1 MRAGTVGEGSTS
13 GKIDATVGPYTAT
26 KRHKTCKNHCLASEL
41 QVWAPLATKQ
51 KRGSGAPVNEMF
63 NRLSMRVSLVVTI
76 VTMGIIA
83 VALAV
88 VSGQVYRQHA
98 IENERA
104 ALIEQIRIRFND
116 IRFHLD
122 AEARGLALALSA
134 QPGWHNSYQR
144 KDVPRMRLALAALF
158 RHPTIVSYEMHAVRM
173 HVLDNDLSPLTSVAP
188 EGALAAN
195 APVLCDHLRL
205 IVQRRKG
212 ADRAKPFS
220 GNCVVERQIYYA
232 AILPLGEAGGYL
244 QIEIDLK
251 HLIAMEIG
259 TGTTL
264 RLSFTD
270 GAVLYQSSDWPTAA
284 VLDRMLIAEYPLNAY
299 TASKTYLVAAI
310 AKDEQAFYDKL
321 AETNYWV
328 LTAAAGLTLLSVLI
342 ALMLLEKTAINPLH
356 ALTQQL
362 RRIWQDESQLGER
375 VTVSG
380 NAEVVELAKGF
391 NEMTTKLEKLYEHL
405 ERMAFTD
412 PLTQLPNR
420 TLFHDRL
427 QQTIAAARRDN
438 KPFSLF
444 IMDLDR
450 FKDINDTLGH
460 PVGDAL
466 LQQVAQRL
474 RTKLRES
481 DTVAR
486 MGGDE
491 FAILLPT
498 VSAKHA
504 DMAARMLL
512 QALRTPFTIDDHSLD
527 IGTSIGIALYPDH
540 GIDANV
546 LVQRADV
553 AMYAAK
559 SAGCGHAFYDSR
571 MDQHHPKRLALMGEL
586 RQAVEQEQFVLY
598 YQPKVSLATNRVV
611 GVEALV
617 RWRHPNGSLVLPD
630 TFIPLLE
637 QTGLIRN
644 LTGWVMDEALGAA
657 RDLFDRKL
665 SVPISVNL
673 SVRDLQDPHLAD
685 DFAEQLAVHHAPPG
699 WLELEITESGVMV
712 DAAAALDLLHR
723 LSAMGLKLSIDD
735 FGTGYSSLAYLKK
748 LPVQA
753 VKIDKSFIMG
763 MMKDE
768 NDRAIVNTG
777 IDLAHNLGLQ
787 VVAEGV
793 DDADLLQHLR
803 SRGCDV
809 AQGNYIGRPLIFD
822 ELIEWL
828 QKSTWA
834 NSDSLRAQA

>member
-1 MRAGTVGEGSTS
+1 
-13 GKIDATVGPYTAT
+13 
-26 KRHKTCKNHCLASEL
+26 
-41 QVWAPLATKQ
+41 
-51 KRGSGAPVNEMF
+51 
-63 NRLSMRVSLVVTI
+63 MRVSLIVTI
-76 VTMGIIA
+76 VTMGVIA

-88 VSGQVYRQHA
+88 VSGQIYRQHA
-98 IENERA
+98 VENERA
-104 ALIEQIRIRFND
+104 ALVEQIRIRLND

-122 AEARGLALALSA
+122 AEVRGIALALSA
-134 QPGWHNSYQR
+134 QPGWHQSYRQ
-144 KDVPRMRLALAALF
+144 KDTKRIDQALTALLQHPAFASYELHVMRLHLLDAELNPLA
-158 RHPTIVSYEMHAVRM
+158 TVSPDQV
-173 HVLDNDLSPLTSVAP
+173 LTSSS
-188 EGALAAN
+188 
-195 APVLCDHLRL
+195 PVLCEHLRMV
-205 IVQRRKG
+205 VQRRKG
-212 ADRAKPFS
+212 ADRTKPFS
-220 GNCVVERQIYYA
+220 GNCVVDRQLYYA
-232 AILPLGEAGGYL
+232 AILPLGEQGGYL
-244 QIEIDLK
+244 QVEINLLD
-251 HLIAMEIG
+251 HLTAMETG
-259 TGTTL
+259 TGTAL

-270 GAVLYQSSDWPTAA
+270 GAVLYQSPSWPSPAA
-284 VLDRMLIAEYPLNAY
+284 LDRMLIAEYPLNAY
-299 TASKTYLVAAI
+299 TASKTYLTVAI
-310 AKDEQAFYDKL
+310 AKDEQNFYDKL

-328 LTAAAGLTLLSVLI
+328 LTAAAGLTFLSVLI
-342 ALMLLEKTAINPLH
+342 ALMLLEKTAINPLRV
-356 ALTQQL
+356 LTYQL
-362 RRIWQDESQLGER
+362 RRVWQDESQLGER
-375 VTVSG
+375 VNVSG

-391 NEMTTKLEKLYEHL
+391 NEMTTKLEKLYENL
-405 ERMAFTD
+405 EHMAFTD

-427 QQTIAAARRDN
+427 QQSIAAARRDN
-438 KPFSLF
+438 KPFALF

-460 PVGDAL
+460 HIGDAL

-491 FAILLPT
+491 FAVLLPT
-498 VSAKHA
+498 VNAKHA

-512 QALRTPFTIDDHSLD
+512 QALRTPFVVEDQSLD
-527 IGTSIGIALYPDH
+527 IGTSIGVALYPDH

-571 MDQHHPKRLALMGEL
+571 MDQHHPRRLALMGEL

-598 YQPKVSLATNRVV
+598 YQPKVSLATDRVI

-644 LTGWVMDEALGAA
+644 LTGWVMDEALRAA
-657 RDLFDRKL
+657 RELHDRRL
-665 SVPISVNL
+665 GVPISVNL
-673 SVRDLQDPHLAD
+673 STRDLQDPQLAD
-685 DFAEQLAVHHAPPG
+685 DFAEQLAVHQAPPS
-699 WLELEITESGVMV
+699 WLELEITESAVMV
-712 DAAAALDLLHR
+712 DAAAGLDMLHR
-723 LSAMGLKLSIDD
+723 LSGMGLKLSIDD
-735 FGTGYSSLAYLKK
+735 FGTGYSSLAYLKR

-753 VKIDKSFIMG
+753 VKIDKSFVMG
-763 MMKDE
+763 MAKDE

-793 DDADLLQHLR
+793 DEEALLRQLR
-803 SRGCDV
+803 GRGCDV
-809 AQGNYIGRPLIFD
+809 AQGHYISRPLLLE
-822 ELIEWL
+822 ELTEWL
-828 QKSTWA
+828 QKSSWA
-834 NSDSLRAQA
+834 NGTAALHSQAQ

>member
-1 MRAGTVGEGSTS
+1 
-13 GKIDATVGPYTAT
+13 
-26 KRHKTCKNHCLASEL
+26 
-41 QVWAPLATKQ
+41 
-51 KRGSGAPVNEMF
+51 
-63 NRLSMRVSLVVTI
+63 MRVSLVVTI

-98 IENERA
+98 IDNQRN
-104 ALIEQIRIRFND
+104 ALVEQIRIRLGD
-116 IRFHLD
+116 IRLHLD
-122 AEARGLALALSA
+122 AEARGVALALAA
-134 QPGWHNSYQR
+134 QPGWHASFQR
-144 KDVPRMRLALAALF
+144 KDVKRIEKELVALF
-158 RHPTIVSYEMHAVRM
+158 RHPTLAAYEMYANRL
-173 HVLDNDLSPLTSVAP
+173 HVLDADLNPLASAAADGV
-188 EGALAAN
+188 LAA
-195 APVLCDHLRL
+195 ASPVLCEHLRL
-205 IVQRRKG
+205 VAQRRKG
-212 ADRAKPFS
+212 AERAKPFS
-220 GNCVVERQIYYA
+220 GNCVVDRHIYYA
-232 AILPLGEAGGYL
+232 AILPLGEDGGYL
-244 QIEIDLK
+244 QLEVDLLK
-251 HLIAMEIG
+251 HLTMMETG
-259 TGTTL
+259 TGTAL

-270 GAVLYQSSDWPTAA
+270 GSVMYQSPNWPAA
-284 VLDRMLIAEYPLNAY
+284 SALAHSLIAEYPLNAY
-299 TASKTYLVAAI
+299 TASKTYLLAAI
-310 AKDEQAFYDKL
+310 AKDEQAFYGKL

-328 LTAAAGLTLLSVLI
+328 LTAAAGLTILSVMI
-342 ALMLLEKTAINPLH
+342 ALMLLEKTAINPLRV
-356 ALTQQL
+356 LTQQL
-362 RRIWQDESQLGER
+362 RGIWQDESQLGER
-375 VTVSG
+375 VSVSG

-391 NEMTTKLEKLYEHL
+391 NEMTTKLEKLYENL
-405 ERMAFTD
+405 EQMAFTD

-460 PVGDAL
+460 HIGDML

-491 FAILLPT
+491 FAVLLPT
-498 VSAKHA
+498 VNAKHA

-512 QALRTPFTIDDHSLD
+512 QALRTPFVVDDHSLD

-559 SAGCGHAFYDSR
+559 TAGCGHAFYDTR
-571 MDQHHPKRLALMGEL
+571 MDQHHPHRLALMGEL

-598 YQPKVSLATNRVV
+598 YQPKISLATNRVV
-611 GVEALV
+611 SVEALV

-644 LTGWVMDEALGAA
+644 LTGWVMDEALRAA
-657 RDLFDRKL
+657 RELYNHKL

-673 SVRDLQDPHLAD
+673 SARDLQDPHLAD
-685 DFAEQLAVHHAPPG
+685 DFAEQLAVHNAPPS

-712 DAAAALDLLHR
+712 DAAASLDLLHR
-723 LSAMGLKLSIDD
+723 LSAMGLMLSIDD

-793 DDADLLQHLR
+793 DEEELLNHLR

-809 AQGNYIGRPLIFD
+809 AQGHYISRPLVLD
-822 ELIEWL
+822 ELMEWL
-828 QKSTWA
+828 QKSSWA
-834 NSDSLRAQA
+834 SGKAQVQAG

>member
-1 MRAGTVGEGSTS
+1 
-13 GKIDATVGPYTAT
+13 
-26 KRHKTCKNHCLASEL
+26 
-41 QVWAPLATKQ
+41 
-51 KRGSGAPVNEMF
+51 
-63 NRLSMRVSLVVTI
+63 MRVSLVVTI

-83 VALAV
+83 VVLAV
-88 VSGQVYRQHA
+88 ISGQVYRQHA
-98 IENERA
+98 IDNERA
-104 ALIEQIRIRFND
+104 ALIEQIHIRLSD
-116 IRFHLD
+116 IRLHLD
-122 AEARGLALALSA
+122 AEARGVALALSA
-134 QPGWHNSYQR
+134 QPGWHANYR
-144 KDVPRMRLALAALF
+144 RRDMKRMETTLVELFKHPTLAA
-158 RHPTIVSYEMHAVRM
+158 YEMYAHRL
-173 HVLDNDLSPLTSVAP
+173 HVLDGDLNPLASAAP
-188 EGALAAN
+188 EGALPAAS
-195 APVLCDHLRL
+195 PVLCEHLRL
-205 IVQRRKG
+205 VAQRRKG
-212 ADRAKPFS
+212 AERAKPFS
-220 GNCVVERQIYYA
+220 GNCVVDRHIYYA
-232 AILPLGEAGGYL
+232 AILPLGADGGYL
-244 QIEIDLK
+244 QLEVDLLK
-251 HLIAMEIG
+251 HLTMMEIG
-259 TGTTL
+259 TGTAL

-270 GAVLYQSSDWPTAA
+270 GSVLYQSPNWPAATA
-284 VLDRMLIAEYPLNAY
+284 MTHSLIAEYPLNAY

-310 AKDEQAFYDKL
+310 AKDEQAFYGKL

-328 LTAAAGLTLLSVLI
+328 LTAAAGLTVLSVLI
-342 ALMLLEKTAINPLH
+342 ALLLLEKTAINPLRV
-356 ALTQQL
+356 LTQQL
-362 RRIWQDESQLGER
+362 RGIWQDESQLGER
-375 VTVSG
+375 VSVSG

-391 NEMTTKLEKLYEHL
+391 NEMTTKLEKLYENL
-405 ERMAFTD
+405 EQMAFTD

-460 PVGDAL
+460 HIGDML

-512 QALRTPFTIDDHSLD
+512 QALRTPFVVEDHSLD

-559 SAGCGHAFYDSR
+559 TAGCGHAFYDTR
-571 MDQHHPKRLALMGEL
+571 MDQHHPRRLALMGEL

-598 YQPKVSLATNRVV
+598 YQPKISLKTNRVV
-611 GVEALV
+611 SVEALV

-657 RDLFDRKL
+657 RELYNRKL

-673 SVRDLQDPHLAD
+673 SARDLQDPHLAD
-685 DFAEQLAVHHAPPG
+685 DFAEQLAVHNAPPS

-712 DAAAALDLLHR
+712 DAAASLDLLHR
-723 LSAMGLKLSIDD
+723 LSAMGLMLAIDD

-793 DDADLLQHLR
+793 DDEALLNHLR
-803 SRGCDV
+803 TRGCDV
-809 AQGNYIGRPLIFD
+809 AQGHYISRPLMLD
-822 ELIEWL
+822 ELTEWL
-828 QKSTWA
+828 QKSSWA
-834 NSDSLRAQA
+834 MGEARQVQTG

>member
-1 MRAGTVGEGSTS
+1 
-13 GKIDATVGPYTAT
+13 
-26 KRHKTCKNHCLASEL
+26 
-41 QVWAPLATKQ
+41 
-51 KRGSGAPVNEMF
+51 
-63 NRLSMRVSLVVTI
+63 MRVSLIVTI
-76 VTMGIIA
+76 VTMGVLG

-88 VSGQVYRQHA
+88 VSGQVYREHA
-98 IENERA
+98 VENERA
-104 ALIEQIRIRFND
+104 ALVEQIRIRLND
-116 IRFHLD
+116 IRLHLD
-122 AEARGLALALSA
+122 AEARGVALALSA
-134 QPGWHNSYQR
+134 QPGWLKTFR
-144 KDVPRMRLALAALF
+144 DKDTKRLDTVLGALF
-158 RHPTIVSYEMHAVRM
+158 LHPTIATYELHVLRM
-173 HVLDNDLSPLTSVAP
+173 HVLDDGMNPLVSVGPAGRLTQHP
-188 EGALAAN
+188 V
-195 APVLCDHLRL
+195 VLCEHLRTL
-205 IVQRRKG
+205 VQRRKG
-212 ADRAKPFS
+212 VERAKPFS
-220 GNCVVERQIYYA
+220 GNCVVDRQLYYA
-232 AILPLGEAGGYL
+232 AILPLGEHGGYL
-244 QIEIDLK
+244 QVEIDLLK
-251 HLIAMEIG
+251 HLTAMETG
-259 TGTTL
+259 TGTAL
-264 RLSFTD
+264 RLMFTD
-270 GAVLYQSSDWPTAA
+270 GAVLYQSPNWPSAGALERT
-284 VLDRMLIAEYPLNAY
+284 LIAEYALNAY
-299 TASKTYLVAAI
+299 TASKTYLTVAI
-310 AKDEQAFYDKL
+310 AKDEQAFYAKL

-328 LTAAAGLTLLSVLI
+328 LTAAAGLTLLAVLI
-342 ALMLLEKTAINPLH
+342 ALMLLEKTAINPLR

-362 RRIWQDESQLGER
+362 RGIWQDEGQLGER

-391 NEMTTKLEKLYEHL
+391 NEMTTKLEKLYENL
-405 ERMAFTD
+405 EHMAFTD

-460 PVGDAL
+460 HIGDAL

-491 FAILLPT
+491 FAVLLPT
-498 VSAKHA
+498 VNAKHA

-512 QALRTPFTIDDHSLD
+512 QALRTPFMIEDQSLD
-527 IGTSIGIALYPDH
+527 IGTSIGITLYPDH

-546 LVQRADV
+546 LIQRADV

-611 GVEALV
+611 GVEALA

-644 LTGWVMDEALGAA
+644 LTGWVMDEAMGAA
-657 RDLFDRKL
+657 RELQNRGL
-665 SVPISVNL
+665 SVPIAVNL
-673 SVRDLQDPHLAD
+673 SARDLQDPHLAE
-685 DFAEQLAVHHAPPG
+685 DFAEQLAVHNAPAG
-699 WLELEITESGVMV
+699 WLELEITESAVMV
-712 DAAAALDLLHR
+712 DAAAALDVLHR

-753 VKIDKSFIMG
+753 VKIDKTFVMG
-763 MMKDE
+763 MVKDD

-793 DDADLLQHLR
+793 DEDQVLQQLR
-803 SRGCDV
+803 GRGCDL
-809 AQGNYIGRPLIFD
+809 AQGHYISRPLLFE

-828 QKSTWA
+828 EKSSWA
-834 NSDSLRAQA
+834 TGVDRALHVG

>member
-1 MRAGTVGEGSTS
+1 MRA
-13 GKIDATVGPYTAT
+13 
-26 KRHKTCKNHCLASEL
+26 
-41 QVWAPLATKQ
+41 
-51 KRGSGAPVNEMF
+51 
-63 NRLSMRVSLVVTI
+63 SLIVTI

-88 VSGQVYRQHA
+88 VSGAVYRQHA
-98 IENERA
+98 IDNERN
-104 ALIEQIRIRFND
+104 ALVEQIRIRLGD
-116 IRFHLD
+116 IRLHLD
-122 AEARGLALALSA
+122 AEARGVALALAA
-134 QPGWHNSYQR
+134 QPGWHASFRR
-144 KDVPRMRLALAALF
+144 KDIKRIATELVTLFKHPTLAA
-158 RHPTIVSYEMHAVRM
+158 YEMYATRL
-173 HVLDNDLSPLTSVAP
+173 HVLDGDLNPLASATA
-188 EGALAAN
+188 EGLPPAAS
-195 APVLCDHLRL
+195 PVLCEHLRL
-205 IVQRRKG
+205 VAQRRKG
-212 ADRAKPFS
+212 AERAKPFS
-220 GNCVVERQIYYA
+220 GNCVVDRHVYYA
-232 AILPLGEAGGYL
+232 AILPLGEEGGYL
-244 QIEIDLK
+244 QLEVDLLK
-251 HLIAMEIG
+251 HLAMMETGIG
-259 TGTTL
+259 TAL
-264 RLSFTD
+264 RLSFSD
-270 GAVLYQSSDWPTAA
+270 GSVLYQSPNWPAA
-284 VLDRMLIAEYPLNAY
+284 SALAHSLIAEYPLNAY

-310 AKDEQAFYDKL
+310 AKDEQAFYGKL

-328 LTAAAGLTLLSVLI
+328 LTAAAGLTILSVVV
-342 ALMLLEKTAINPLH
+342 ALMLLEKTAINPLRV
-356 ALTQQL
+356 LTQQL
-362 RRIWQDESQLGER
+362 RGIWQDESQLGER
-375 VTVSG
+375 VSVSG

-391 NEMTTKLEKLYEHL
+391 NEMTTKLEKLYENL
-405 ERMAFTD
+405 EQMAFTD

-420 TLFHDRL
+420 TLFQDRL

-460 PVGDAL
+460 HIGDML

-491 FAILLPT
+491 FAVLLPT

-512 QALRTPFTIDDHSLD
+512 QALRTPFVVEEHSLD

-559 SAGCGHAFYDSR
+559 TAGCGHAFYDTR
-571 MDQHHPKRLALMGEL
+571 MDQHHPRRLALMGEL

-598 YQPKVSLATNRVV
+598 YQPKISLTTNRVV

-644 LTGWVMDEALGAA
+644 LTGWVMEEALGAA
-657 RDLFDRKL
+657 RELYNRNL

-673 SVRDLQDPHLAD
+673 SARDLQDPHLAD
-685 DFAEQLAVHHAPPG
+685 DFAEQLAVHNAPPS

-712 DAAAALDLLHR
+712 DAAASLDLLHR
-723 LSAMGLKLSIDD
+723 LSAMGLMLSIDD

-763 MMKDE
+763 MMKDD

-793 DDADLLQHLR
+793 DDEGLLNHLR

-809 AQGNYIGRPLIFD
+809 AQGHYISRPLLLD
-822 ELIEWL
+822 ELTEWL
-828 QKSTWA
+828 QKSSWA
-834 NSDSLRAQA
+834 SGTAHQVHVG